1 MEKQHTAG
9 AFLQPGEGTTALTIV
24 IVNWNGGEKLLR
36 CLHSVRASRTS
47 FPVKV
52 IVVDNDSVDGSRER
66 ATAEFP
72 EFHVV
77 NTGAN
82 LGFGRGNNHA
92 RPWVDTPLVLFLN
105 PDTEL
110 FPDTLE
116 KAVRSLLARPR
127 VGMLGCQ
134 MRYPDGTVQQLG
146 LQWFPTPGRA
156 FWELL
161 VPDLLR
167 RWFSPWLCHDP
178 CKSGPVRKLYG
189 GFLLARRDVLDA
201 VGWFDERY
209 FMYAEDVD
217 LSQSVRRAGWELY
230 YDAGCAIV
238 HACGGASQRAPSGFS
253 VLMKQRSVEQL
264 IEKHQGRSAARRYRL
279 LVGTAAGLR
288 WLGLT
293 LAAILPSPG
302 LRARLQ
308 HARARTR
315 LLWDWAWHGREAAV
329 PARPTP
335 PPREAVPPNGAN
347 LLSATP

>member
-1 MEKQHTAG
+1 MTNEANTATPR
-9 AFLQPGEGTTALTIV
+9 ADPGETALTIV

-36 CLHSVRASRTS
+36 CLRSIRTSRTS
-47 FPVKV
+47 FPLKV

-66 ATAEFP
+66 AVVEFP
-72 EFHVV
+72 EFQVL

-82 LGFGRGNNHA
+82 LGFGRGNNFA
-92 RPWVDTPLVLFLN
+92 RPWVHTPLVLFLN

-127 VGMLGCQ
+127 VGILGCQ

-146 LQWFPTPGRA
+146 LQWFPTPARV

-161 VPDLLR
+161 VPGLLR
-167 RWFSPWLCHDP
+167 RWFSHWLCQDP

-217 LSQSVRRAGWELY
+217 LSESVRRLGWELY
-230 YDAGCAIV
+230 YEAGCAIV
-238 HACGGASQRAPSGFS
+238 HACGGTSERAPSGFS
-253 VLMKQRSVEQL
+253 VLMKQRSVQQL
-264 IEKHQGRSAARRYRL
+264 IEKYQGRSAAWRYRL
-279 LVGTAAGLR
+279 LVGVAAGLR
-288 WLGLT
+288 RLGLM
-293 LAAILPSPG
+293 LAGILPSRG
-302 LRARLQ
+302 RRVRRE
-308 HARARTR
+308 HAWARTQ
-315 LLWDWAWHGREAAV
+315 LLWDWAWHGREASV

-335 PPREAVPPNGAN
+335 PPRDTVPPNGAS